1 MAAGRDVGHPA
12 LLSPSMLPKDPSES
26 SLKIQIPEA
35 YLRLS
40 ESKHT
45 GMGGLEDPQVTLM
58 QTNGG
63 PRTESF
69 NSIFP

>member
-1 MAAGRDVGHPA
+1 M
-12 LLSPSMLPKDPSES
+12 LLKDPSES